1 MQGMENET
9 DAFVSNTGSSNRVKS
24 KFRSSKK
31 TQILREINNLS
42 MILQS
47 EKSPTFNLTRER
59 LKSLE
64 NQIDALRK
72 TLKIVQNEIE
82 KDSIEYEKIKK
93 QTEEAFGKLSEQI
106 KPLLAQ
112 KKLLVKEVHVQRGDL
127 EHKKRDA
134 NLYKHA
140 LIGVER
146 EIGRVRQERITAT
159 GRDDEIDRAIH
170 KSIYSLIQ
178 KREEMKEIVN
188 MLMRVFNAYDDG
200 LKSLD
205 HIVQLWNSVHKKNNN
220 NNNNNNKQQKSS
232 AASGLKSFFTRSNN
246 NNNNKDNANHRA
258 STLQEI
264 ETIVAKLCDKLSV
277 CNDMVRYLDRIKGI
291 SNTAKT
297 ITLPATRAYQNYNN
311 DNNNDN
317 YVNNNDDEKYL
328 KLSSTIELLNY
339 ASIVL
344 KDSSLQFLDYCE
356 LRMKNK
362 KPQEYLEFLSN
373 RLTQICQLNGISR
386 HSINK
391 LQSSSRSIQI
401 NNSQQGN
408 W

>member
-1 MQGMENET
+1 MDKEKNSFVHNEKYQ
-9 DAFVSNTGSSNRVKS
+9 VR
-24 KFRSSKK
+24 FRNSKK
-31 TQILREINNLS
+31 SQILREINNLS

-146 EIGRVRQERITAT
+146 EIGRVRQERIAAT

-205 HIVQLWNSVHKKNNN
+205 HIVQLWNSVHKNNNN

-232 AASGLKSFFTRSNN
+232 AASGLKSFFARSNN
-246 NNNNKDNANHRA
+246 NNNNKDNAKHRA